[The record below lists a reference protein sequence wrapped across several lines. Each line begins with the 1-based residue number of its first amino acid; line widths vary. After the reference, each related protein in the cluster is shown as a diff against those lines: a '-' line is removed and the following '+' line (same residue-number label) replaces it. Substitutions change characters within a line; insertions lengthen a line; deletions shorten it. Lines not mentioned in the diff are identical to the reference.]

1 MVKPEESASK
11 KKKVAILIGSPRR
24 NGSTVILAQEAER
37 GLNERGIETELV
49 FLNDLKMR
57 GCQACYYCKKHD
69 VSECAVKDDMQGIH
83 QLMRESD
90 GIIVATPI
98 YFGDVTAQT
107 KIWLDRLFPFIGM
120 DLSPKMPG
128 SKNISFIF
136 TQNQPDERLFETPI
150 RTFMHMTGLTGLVVK
165 DYLIAYDLDAGYKP
179 PVIEKK
185 EFMDKANKIGRELLE
200 QP

>member
-1 MVKPEESASK
+1 
-11 KKKVAILIGSPRR
+11 
-24 NGSTVILAQEAER
+24 
-37 GLNERGIETELV
+37 
-49 FLNDLKMR
+49 
-57 GCQACYYCKKHD
+57 
-69 VSECAVKDDMQGIH
+69 
-83 QLMRESD
+83 MRESD

-120 DLSPKMPG
+120 DLGPKMPG
-128 SKNISFIF
+128 GKKISFIF

-150 RTFMHMTGLTGLVVK
+150 STFMHMTGLSGLVVK

-179 PVIEKK
+179 PVTEKK

-200 QP
+200 

>member
-1 MVKPEESASK
+1 MPEDSDK

-24 NGSTVILAQEAER
+24 NGSTGILAREAER
-37 GLNERGIETELV
+37 GLAERGIETEMV

-57 GCQACYYCKKHD
+57 GCQACYFCKKHD
-69 VSECAVKDDMQGIH
+69 VAECGLRDDMQGIH

-90 GIIVATPI
+90 GLIVATPI
-98 YFGDVTAQT
+98 YFGNVTSQT